1 MKKLLFGLLLLICV
15 ALVCACQKKEA
26 QAPEQKKLTVVTT
39 LFPLY
44 DFARTIGGDRAD
56 VNLLLPPGIEPHTF
70 EPKPADVVKVSKADL
85 FVFTNEYME
94 PWAKSFISGLPAN
107 NITVVDTSTG
117 VTLQKG
123 APEEEEHEGEHG
135 DEGHGHDDHAEADH
149 HHHHGGMDPHIWLDF
164 ANARIMVDN
173 ILSAMVAKDPANR
186 DYYSARAETYKA
198 GLKKLDD
205 EFRTGLSRC
214 GKRVLLHGGHYAF
227 GYMAR
232 RYGLQY
238 RSASAVN
245 ADAEPTPAK
254 LADLVKLMRANGL
267 KYVYSEELLST
278 RSAETIAKE
287 CGATVLMLHGA
298 HNISRDD
305 LAHGVTFISLMKKNL
320 EQLRIGMQCR

>member
-1 MKKLLFGLLLLICV
+1 MKKLFSGVLLLICV

-26 QAPEQKKLTVVTT
+26 LAPAQKKLSVVTT

-44 DFARTIGGDRAD
+44 DFARAIGGDRAD
-56 VNLLLPPGIEPHTF
+56 VSLLLPPGIEPHTF
-70 EPKPADVVKVSKADL
+70 EPKPADVMTVNKADI

-94 PWAKSFISGLPAN
+94 PWAKSFISGLPTN
-107 NITVVDTSTG
+107 NITVVDTSRG
-117 VTLQKG
+117 VTLLKAG
-123 APEEEEHEGEHG
+123 PEEEHEGEHG
-135 DEGHGHDDHAEADH
+135 DD
-149 HHHHGGMDPHIWLDF
+149 HHHHGGKDPHIWLDF
-164 ANARIMVDN
+164 ANAQIMVDN
-173 ILSAMVAKDPANR
+173 IATAMVAKDPANR
-186 DYYSARAETYKA
+186 DYYTARAETYKA

-205 EFRTGLSRC
+205 EFRTGLSTC

-227 GYMAR
+227 GYLAR

-245 ADAEPTPAK
+245 ADAEPTPTK

-305 LAHGVTFISLMKKNL
+305 LAQGVTFISLMKKNL